1 MFGKNEVK
9 KLLSENYPLLS
20 ILFGITF
27 ISLSIGP
34 FQNGDTD
41 WEFAAAKG
49 VLKWGIPYVNS
60 IGNIINQPPLGF
72 YIEGLFF
79 KGVGTSVYNG
89 TILVTLLGLGSTIII
104 YKIGKELYSKPTGL
118 VAAAL
123 FALSPWELVLSRS
136 FLIDVQCLFFSLLYL
151 YVGILAIRRGSVKL
165 SLVSG
170 ILFAA
175 ALLTKY
181 FAAFMIIPLL
191 LFFLYSKPKKIKL
204 FLSQGTA
211 FLLPAVLSSLLWY
224 QVVLGKNLFYIFQH
238 SDFSDLNYE
247 GVKLSYS
254 FVSVFLWNYG
264 LGAFFVIA
272 TAFSLLLLVT
282 FRKELPKNFRF
293 DLICL
298 ITILPILII
307 DMILGAG
314 LNLKAP
320 YNNAIKY
327 DYPALPFFC
336 LIAAS
341 LVGKCISL
349 LNSQKIK
356 TKLYSKTALMVV
368 LSSIFLLAA
377 VMFSNINSAL
387 QLAKSNYLIFRVTMD
402 QAIGYS
408 LFNYATTS
416 QTIQFTILQFAG
428 LLFLLS
434 GLLWSFRLRLH
445 DFLSAVLKLA
455 HNFCIDKKISHAK

>member
-1 MFGKNEVK
+1 MFAKDDVK

-20 ILFGITF
+20 ILIGITF

-49 VLKWGIPYVNS
+49 VLKWGMPYVNS

-79 KGVGTSVYNG
+79 KGVGASVNNG

-104 YKIGKELYSKPTGL
+104 YRIGKELYSKPTGL

-136 FLIDVQCLFFSLLYL
+136 FLIDAQCLFFSLLCL
-151 YVGILAIRRGSVKL
+151 YVGILAIRKGSIKL

-170 ILFAA
+170 IFFAA

-181 FAAFMIIPLL
+181 FAAFILIPLL
-191 LFFLYSKPKKIKL
+191 LFLLYSKPKKIRL
-204 FLSQGTA
+204 FLSQVTA
-211 FLLPAVLSSLLWY
+211 FILPTLLSSLVWY
-224 QVVLGKNLFYIFQH
+224 QAILGKNLFYMFQH
-238 SDFSDLNYE
+238 SDFSDLNYS

-254 FVSVFLWNYG
+254 FVGVFLWNYG
-264 LGAFFVIA
+264 LGAFFVVA
-272 TAFSLLLLVT
+272 AAFSLLLLVT
-282 FRKELPKNFRF
+282 FRKELPKKFRF

-298 ITILPILII
+298 ATILPILILN
-307 DMILGAG
+307 MILGAG

-327 DYPALPFFC
+327 DYLALPFFC

-341 LVGKCISL
+341 IVGKSL
-349 LNSQKIK
+349 S
-356 TKLYSKTALMVV
+356 LM
-368 LSSIFLLAA
+368 S
-377 VMFSNINSAL
+377 
-387 QLAKSNYLIFRVTMD
+387 LAKFKLKRKIILPLIIAGALLLIATIFANIISAHQLSTSNYLIFRVTMD
-402 QAIGYS
+402 QAVGYS
-408 LFNYATTS
+408 LFNHAPVNPNS
-416 QTIQFTILQFAG
+416 FLMNLQYVGFAV
-428 LLFLLS
+428 LLS
-434 GLLWSFRLRLH
+434 GFLW
-445 DFLSAVLKLA
+445 LSRRKLQSA
-455 HNFCIDKKISHAK
+455 INSLSKPANRSI

>member
-1 MFGKNEVK
+1 MFVKDDVK

-20 ILFGITF
+20 ILIGITF

-49 VLKWGIPYVNS
+49 VLKWGMPYVNS

-79 KGVGTSVYNG
+79 KGVGASVYNG
-89 TILVTLLGLGSTIII
+89 TILVTLLGLGSTVII

-136 FLIDVQCLFFSLLYL
+136 FLIDAQCLFFSLLCL
-151 YVGILAIRRGSVKL
+151 YAGVLAVRRGSVKL
-165 SLVSG
+165 SLISG

-181 FAAFMIIPLL
+181 FAAFMLIPLF
-191 LFFLYSKPKKIKL
+191 LFLFYSKPKEVKL
-204 FLSQGTA
+204 FLNQVTA
-211 FLLPAVLSSLLWY
+211 FLLPALLSSLFWY
-224 QVVLGKNLFYIFQH
+224 QVILGKNLFYMFQH
-238 SDFSDLNYE
+238 SDFSDLNYT

-254 FVSVFLWNYG
+254 FVGVFLWNYG
-264 LGAFFVIA
+264 LGAFFVVA

-282 FRKELPKNFRF
+282 FRKELPKTFRF

-298 ITILPILII
+298 ATILPILIL
-307 DMILGAG
+307 DMILGVG

-327 DYPALPFFC
+327 DYLALPFFC

-341 LVGKCISL
+341 IVSKSISRMSLV
-349 LNSQKIK
+349 K
-356 TKLYSKTALMVV
+356 TKLNRKL
-368 LSSIFLLAA
+368 IFTIVIVGILLLAA
-377 VMFSNINSAL
+377 TIFANMISAH
-387 QLAKSNYLIFRVTMD
+387 QLSTSDYLLFRVTMD
-402 QAIGYS
+402 QAVGYS
-408 LFNYATTS
+408 LFNHAPIS
-416 QTIQFTILQFAG
+416 QNSFLMNLQYLGFAV
-428 LLFLLS
+428 LLS
-434 GLLWSFRLRLH
+434 GFLW
-445 DFLSAVLKLA
+445 LSRRKLQSVF
-455 HNFCIDKKISHAK
+455 NSLSKPAKRSIETEKR